1 MRLLFTLLSS
11 LFNKNNSGLEN
22 KTRFAFVP
30 KKVITEVYD
39 FIPVKEK
46 TIFLKF
52 FKETPEQYGI
62 KSRYSLDCKF
72 DN

>member
-1 MRLLFTLLSS
+1 MRFLFHFFVS
-11 LFNKNNSGLEN
+11 LFNKNNSDLEN
-22 KTRFAFVP
+22 KTRFAFIP

-39 FIPVKEK
+39 FIPIKEK

-52 FKETPEQYGI
+52 FKETTEQYGI
-62 KSRYSLDCKF
+62 KSRYALDCKF